1 MKATELLR
9 FIRYCIVGAMNTA
22 ITLGVIF
29 LCHSLLG
36 LGEYLSN
43 GIGYIA
49 GLINSFLWNRAWV
62 FRAQGSRL
70 RQAVR
75 FALGFAICY
84 GLQLAVV
91 FALCHPPL
99 HSYLSTLA
107 STLTPYLSP
116 LTSNLTLTGYAIA
129 TLIGNIA
136 YTLLN
141 YLYNKHI
148 TFRPTPKN

>member
-22 ITLGVIF
+22 ITLGVIY

-36 LGEYLSN
+36 WGEYLSN

-91 FALCHPPL
+91 FALCHTSL
-99 HSYLSTLA
+99 ISYQFS
-107 STLTPYLSP
+107 
-116 LTSNLTLTGYAIA
+116 LTSHLTRTGYAIA

-136 YTLLN
+136 YTIAN
-141 YLYNKHI
+141 YLYNKYI
-148 TFRPTPKN
+148 TFRPTSQN

>member
-9 FIRYCIVGAMNTA
+9 FVRYCIVGAINTA
-22 ITLGVIF
+22 ITLGVIY

-43 GIGYIA
+43 VIGYIA

-62 FRAQGSRL
+62 FRAQGSRR

-75 FALGFAICY
+75 FAVGFAICY
-84 GLQLAVV
+84 GIQLAVV
-91 FALCHPPL
+91 FALCHTSL
-99 HSYLSTLA
+99 ISYHLS
-107 STLTPYLSP
+107 LTPCLLP
-116 LTSNLTLTGYAIA
+116 LTCDITITGYAIA
-129 TLIGNIA
+129 TLIGNVA
-136 YTLLN
+136 YTLCN

-148 TFRPTPKN
+148 TFRPTSQN

>member
-22 ITLGVIF
+22 ITLGVIY

-36 LGEYLSN
+36 WGEYLSN

-70 RQAVR
+70 RQALR
-75 FALGFAICY
+75 FALGFALCY

-91 FALCHPPL
+91 FALCHTA
-99 HSYLSTLA
+99 LSATELR
-107 STLTPYLSP
+107 LPYI
-116 LTSNLTLTGYAIA
+116 TLTGYAIA
-129 TLIGNIA
+129 TLIGNIT

-141 YLYNKHI
+141 YLYNKYI
-148 TFRPTPKN
+148 TFRPTSQN